1 MILAQKLIG
10 TFHFFWEGFCLQ
22 FIAVLPDNF
31 FLIIFVLKKENSNC
45 IFSPNL
51 DWKTTI
57 MIGLKVTRNKKKISS
72 VVQYQVSTVG
82 IFKIRNEN
90 V

>member
-1 MILAQKLIG
+1 
-10 TFHFFWEGFCLQ
+10 
-22 FIAVLPDNF
+22 
-31 FLIIFVLKKENSNC
+31 
-45 IFSPNL
+45 
-51 DWKTTI
+51 